1 MRFIK
6 SVIHIINYKTLLVTT
21 IAVIST
27 WFCIQKS
34 IFAEFPLTIVGIS
47 IVFPIVFSINSAYRR
62 RERALIALA
71 DATGNAMG
79 IYQIAK
85 NQMENPDEVLLEELR
100 TKLVHLFVCLK
111 QFLVAPKE
119 NMEQNED
126 KIFEAI
132 GDVSSHFKELRK
144 NGLAGRFISRLS
156 QYITQ
161 IAVSIDN
168 MKVIYNYRTP
178 RTLRAYSKIFIYS
191 FPVLY
196 APYFALTAINFEPH
210 LSYFM
215 PVLFSFILVSLDNIQ
230 EHLENPYD
238 QIGED
243 DITVNINEIERMLG
257 K

>member
-1 MRFIK
+1 MQFIR
-6 SVIHIINYKTLLVTT
+6 SVLHIFNYKTLLVTL
-21 IAVIST
+21 IAVFST
-27 WFCIQKS
+27 WYCIKNEL
-34 IFAEFPLTIVGIS
+34 FAEFPLTIVGIS

-62 RERALIALA
+62 RERALRALA

-85 NQMENPDEVLLEELR
+85 NQMNPHNEEVLEELR
-100 TKLVHLFVCLK
+100 KHIIHLFECLK
-111 QFLVAPKE
+111 KMLLDPNE
-119 NMEQNED
+119 NLKQNED
-126 KIFEAI
+126 NISEAI
-132 GDVSSHFKELRK
+132 SALSSHFKELK
-144 NGLAGRFISRLS
+144 NNGLAGRFIARMS
-156 QYITQ
+156 QYVTQ

-168 MKVIYNYRTP
+168 MKVIYIYRTP

-191 FPVLY
+191 FPILY
-196 APYFALTAINFEPH
+196 APYFALTAIDYETHF
-210 LSYFM
+210 SYIM

-243 DITVNINEIERMLG
+243 DIMVNVDEVERMIA

>member
-1 MRFIK
+1 MQFIK
-6 SVIHIINYKTLLVTT
+6 SLLHIFNYKTLVVTT

-34 IFAEFPLTIVGIS
+34 LFAEFPLTIVGIS

-62 RERALIALA
+62 RERALRALA

-85 NQMENPDEVLLEELR
+85 NQMKNENEESIEELR
-100 TKLVHLFVCLK
+100 LKLIHLFVCLK
-111 QFLVAPKE
+111 QFLVDPKE
-119 NMEQNED
+119 NMQPNED

-132 GDVSSHFKELRK
+132 GAISAHFKVLKK
-144 NGLAGRFISRLS
+144 NGLAGRFIARLS
-156 QYITQ
+156 QYVTQ

-178 RTLRAYSKIFIYS
+178 RTLRAYSKVFIYS

-196 APYFALTAINFEPH
+196 APYFANTAVNYEPH
-210 LSYFM
+210 LSYIM

-238 QIGED
+238 QVGED
-243 DITVNINEIERMLG
+243 DITLNINEIERMLG